1 GAPQALLFFCRR
13 NRTRHKAFVFIR
25 RRSRCIHRDEGGK
38 ATMIVSF
45 TKKTVCACI
54 VAVAGAA
61 AVLAQPD
68 ALNEHIGRF
77 RTALERGD
85 YAAADA
91 ELAAALQVSEDS
103 NNPASAQL
111 AQALAGIRLDLGRPQ
126 DALAP
131 ATRAL

>member
-1 GAPQALLFFCRR
+1 RGRERAPTKGHTSAASKARRTDRARHGAPQALLFFCRR

-85 YAAADA
+85 YAA
-91 ELAAALQVSEDS
+91 
-103 NNPASAQL
+103 
-111 AQALAGIRLDLGRPQ
+111 
-126 DALAP
+126 
-131 ATRAL
+131 